1 MRMEFT
7 SPRTTALNQM
17 LHSSPITTSP
27 TTVQLS
33 AKKQSFPNFGET
45 PLTGFIKAILRIANV
60 YQYFQFNTLFLKKV
74 HVWLTVYHLLPLL
87 LLILRLFAA
96 LRQLRISL
104 RVGLHIIGIVAC
116 F

>member
-33 AKKQSFPNFGET
+33 AKKQSLPNFGET

-74 HVWLTVYHLLPLL
+74 HVRLLSAAYCRCYFLSSGFL
-87 LLILRLFAA
+87 QHSFSFA
-96 LRQLRISL
+96 
-104 RVGLHIIGIVAC
+104 
-116 F
+116 